1 MSFLSH
7 SAAQKATE
15 SIYFISYDW
24 CLRINST
31 QKVHKGKP
39 SGSSLKSNCKQPE
52 IAPA

>member
-24 CLRINST
+24 CLRINNPQKST
-31 QKVHKGKP
+31 RESPLALVWNQIVN
-39 SGSSLKSNCKQPE
+39 SLK
-52 IAPA
+52 